1 MVWQQKKPDF
11 QISYFNKNNNN
22 KSSDLV
28 KMEVK
33 EVIQRKWQI
42 EEGQVE
48 FGYAVKGIKEQF
60 VDKGEGE

>member
-11 QISYFNKNNNN
+11 QISYFNKNNNK
-22 KSSDLV
+22 KSSDLL

-48 FGYAVKGIKEQF
+48 FGYSVKGIKEQF